1 MLYDIYWDENTAN
14 SNKSRTFVP
23 KQKLMNDRIKILFEQ
38 NKGYLTR
45 SQLSD
50 KTTYNQLLALV
61 REGVVERAKR
71 GVYHYLTS
79 SFDNTMIDVGKIVPG
94 GVLCLYSAWAYYDL
108 SVQIPQSFNIAIEK
122 KRRIKLPSY
131 PPITLYYWQRE
142 YQEMG
147 VVEQEV
153 DGYKVQMYDIEKSVC
168 DAIKY
173 RNKIGNETASEI
185 LKNYLKRKNRNLS
198 RLLEYAKR

>member
-1 MLYDIYWDENTAN
+1 
-14 SNKSRTFVP
+14 
-23 KQKLMNDRIKILFEQ
+23 MNDKIKTLFEQ
-38 NKGYLTR
+38 NNGYLTR
-45 SQLSD
+45 SQLPD

-61 REGVVERAKR
+61 REGSVERIKV
-71 GVYHYLTS
+71 GVYHCLDS
-79 SFDNTMIDVGKIVPG
+79 LFDNTMIDVGKIVPG
-94 GVLCLYSAWAYYDL
+94 GVLCLYSAWAHYDL
-108 SVQIPQSFNIAIEK
+108 SVQIPHSFNIAIEK
-122 KRRIKLPSY
+122 NRKITLPVF
-131 PPITLYYWQRE
+131 PPITLYYWQRK

-198 RLLEYAKR
+198 LLLEYAKKMRIEKILRTYMEIGL

>member
-1 MLYDIYWDENTAN
+1 
-14 SNKSRTFVP
+14 
-23 KQKLMNDRIKILFEQ
+23 MNGKIKTLFEQ
-38 NKGYLTR
+38 NNGYLTR
-45 SQLSD
+45 SQLPD

-61 REGVVERAKR
+61 REGSVERIKV
-71 GVYHYLTS
+71 GVYHCLDS
-79 SFDNTMIDVGKIVPG
+79 LFDNTMIDVGKIVPG
-94 GVLCLYSAWAYYDL
+94 GVLCLYSAWAHYDL
-108 SVQIPQSFNIAIEK
+108 SVQIPHSFNIAIEK
-122 KRRIKLPSY
+122 NRKITLPVF

-198 RLLEYAKR
+198 LLLEYAKKMRIEKTLRTYMEIGL